1 MMSHQVLA
9 MYSSTLM
16 YIHENIFS
24 LSLSILTIHLI
35 IVRIERLPKKDRGP
49 ANLPHH
55 NACPL
60 RLEVVLVK
68 DSNSNLGREG
78 RDLRW
83 KKVREVK
90 VRSLTGRNVNHGRT
104 ALRRELPRLPQSF
117 ALLSSYAGAGVPVAT
132 SGHFQP
138 SRVSSSSSSHPPLQ
152 LPGAG

>member
-1 MMSHQVLA
+1 MGRV
-9 MYSSTLM
+9 
-16 YIHENIFS
+16 NF
-24 LSLSILTIHLI
+24 LTNSKS
-35 IVRIERLPKKDRGP
+35 ERR
-49 ANLPHH
+49 
-55 NACPL
+55 PL

-117 ALLSSYAGAGVPVAT
+117 ALLSSYAGALVP
-132 SGHFQP
+132 G
-138 SRVSSSSSSHPPLQ
+138 PPVVIFN
-152 LPGAG
+152 LPGFLLLLLLTHRFNFQEPASWLTRRFCATARSEI